1 MEYQNNAA
9 GVTTITGLDD
19 YLITGTLDQHGPMN
33 GVLVNGTRYAYYA
46 KYADIANGTDY
57 ETGQGTWSGDNTLS
71 RDTITTSSNA
81 GNSVNWGSG
90 QKAIYIVADAEL
102 STDMEQMVEG
112 ATKKILTVSER
123 SSIATMKSKVD
134 LITITQAADL
144 DQMVID
150 IGGALMDSEVTSLT
164 GVKTLVIPDN
174 TAVTAHGKDIV
185 GAAAAANSR
194 AVIGLG
200 NSSTLNIGTT
210 SGTVAAGD
218 DARFGSVDI
227 DDLTPATSIDGT
239 EILPAQQG
247 ASPVSVTTQQVAGT
261 PLTVRRSHNLTKYR
275 GFSNLSSVGP
285 STIGVHKAILGAE
298 QIIPY
303 LTSGGAV
310 SSAVG
315 TTLAP
320 SIALSTDTN
329 SNGAAAIL
337 HADYPASLY
346 FGGEKTF
353 DMRMRIQP
361 GILPTGPE
369 NYTLQVGYTNGAL
382 TDFAAVTDT
391 GIYIELASGSPNWF
405 LCVKAGA
412 NLTRIDSGVA
422 AVANTAV
429 TLRIAHDQAQAKSR
443 FWIDGIEQAS
453 ILDSTRV
460 LPDFTLLGMM
470 AGIWKSAGT
479 TARSAILY
487 GYYYDNQ
494 SAAMPWF

>member
-1 MEYQNNAA
+1 MNYQDNAA
-9 GVTTITGLDD
+9 GVSSITGLDD
-19 YLITGTLDQHGPMN
+19 YVITGTLNQYGPMN
-33 GVLVNGTRYAYYA
+33 GVLVNGQSYAYYA
-46 KYADIANGTDY
+46 KYANVEDGTDY
-57 ETGQGTWSGDNTLS
+57 ETGQGVWSGGNTLS
-71 RDTITTSSNA
+71 RDNITTSSNA
-81 GNSVNWGSG
+81 GNSVNWGAG
-90 QKAIYIVADAEL
+90 QKAIFIVADAEL

-112 ATKKILTVSER
+112 ATKKILTVAER
-123 SSIATMKSKVD
+123 SNIATMKSKVD
-134 LITITQAADL
+134 LITVTQAADL

-275 GFSNLSSVGP
+275 GFSNLSGVGP
-285 STIGVHKAILGAE
+285 NTTGVHKAILGAE
-298 QIIPY
+298 PIVPY
-303 LTSGGAV
+303 LTNGGTV
-310 SSAVG
+310 ISAVG
-315 TTLAP
+315 TTFAP
-320 SIALSTDTN
+320 SISLSTDTN

-346 FGGEKTF
+346 FGEKTF

-429 TLRIAHDQAQAKSR
+429 TLRIAHDHAQAKSR

-479 TARSAILY
+479 TSRSAILY

-494 SAAMPWF
+494 SVAMPWF